1 MCDSNWPR
9 RTLGEW
15 IGRVRV
21 TNSRQQFEQLEQ
33 TKVKVWHTAKSGEGI
48 NHIQLEREKVG
59 CKKNSKKFEK
69 TLLLSR
75 EVRRVRLSA

>member
-9 RTLGEW
+9 RTLREW

-21 TNSRQQFEQLEQ
+21 TNSRQQFEQ

-59 CKKNSKKFEK
+59 WKKNSKKFEK